1 MDGLTYEAL
10 HGLAEHVV
18 DYHGVIKLEP
28 DTQAAWAAGPEYLV
42 LGDKTNAFA
51 KPCVMDVKIGTQTFE
66 PDAPADKQ
74 ARDLAKYPRQAEV
87 GFRLIGMRVLTYG
100 ADGSGSSEPRFTTKG
115 KKYGRRCVGC
125 HGVMLYLL
133 CVVSCAS
140 YLVRCHIAMHAP
152 TRVD

>member
-28 DTQAAWAAGPEYLV
+28 DTQAAWGAGPEYLV

-74 ARDLAKYPRQAEV
+74 ARDLAKYPRQAEAQIIV
-87 GFRLIGMRVLTYG
+87 QLALLAQQRLRGPIL
-100 ADGSGSSEPRFTTKG
+100 AWAAQ
-115 KKYGRRCVGC
+115 GRRDLAQDAAILFECFAVPAG
-125 HGVMLYLL
+125 GR
-133 CVVSCAS
+133 SGG
-140 YLVRCHIAMHAP
+140 
-152 TRVD
+152 RVQ